1 MHNRRLFWCAAFLA
15 TLALIPGSAPAM
27 TIDNFAR
34 LTLDDEASYVAMMV
48 ARSAK
53 MLRTQGKADQADKAV
68 ALFKDSS
75 KSGGVNQFAMNLKA
89 AHNRNNLKA
98 TNPNNR
104 TPDLQVEDAMA
115 ATLKDNGIGVPV
127 SFLLS
132 LQREFQP
139 SGIRR
144 KITLEPS
151 VNHP

>member
-1 MHNRRLFWCAAFLA
+1 
-15 TLALIPGSAPAM
+15 M
-27 TIDNFAR
+27 TINNFAR
-34 LTLDDEASYVAMMV
+34 LNMDDEASYVALMV

-53 MLRTQGKADQADKAV
+53 MLRTQGKADLADKTV
-68 ALFKDSS
+68 ALFKDPG

-89 AHNRNNLKA
+89 ANNRNNLKA

-115 ATLKDNGIGVPV
+115 ATLKDNGIIVPV

-139 SGIRR
+139 TGIRR
-144 KITLEPS
+144 TVTVEPS

>member
-1 MHNRRLFWCAAFLA
+1 
-15 TLALIPGSAPAM
+15 M

-34 LTLDDEASYVAMMV
+34 LTMDDEATYVALMV
-48 ARSAK
+48 ERSAK
-53 MLRTQGKADQADKAV
+53 MLRTQGKADLADKTV
-68 ALFKDSS
+68 ALFKDPG
-75 KSGGVNQFAMNLKA
+75 KSGGGNQFAMNLKA
-89 AHNRNNLKA
+89 AHNRNNMKA

-115 ATLKDNGIGVPV
+115 ATLKDNGIPVPV

-144 KITLEPS
+144 TITTERS

>member
-1 MHNRRLFWCAAFLA
+1 
-15 TLALIPGSAPAM
+15 M

-34 LTLDDEASYVAMMV
+34 LNMDDEATYVALMV

-53 MLRTQGKADQADKAV
+53 MLRTQGKADLADKAV

-75 KSGGVNQFAMNLKA
+75 KSGGVNQFAMHLKEI
-89 AHNRNNLKA
+89 HNRNNMNA

-104 TPDLQVEDAMA
+104 TPDLLVEDAMA
-115 ATLKDNGIGVPV
+115 ATLKDNGIIVPI

-132 LQREFQP
+132 LQKEFHP

-144 KITLEPS
+144 TVTPEPS